1 MHFDLI
7 PTTAYAIYPSRVYV
21 TGMKLGWECL
31 YRKATNLLQVTIDAL
46 GSTILLFFFFIYV
59 AFCFSFVTKHVHL
72 DPHEF

>member
-46 GSTILLFFFFIYV
+46 GSTILLFFFFMLLSALV
-59 AFCFSFVTKHVHL
+59 L
-72 DPHEF
+72 

>member
-46 GSTILLFFFFIYV
+46 GSTILLFFFFYLC
-59 AFCFSFVTKHVHL
+59 CFL
-72 DPHEF
+72 L

>member
-7 PTTAYAIYPSRVYV
+7 PRTAYAIYPSRVYV

-46 GSTILLFFFFIYV
+46 GSTILLFFFFMLLSALV
-59 AFCFSFVTKHVHL
+59 L
-72 DPHEF
+72 

>member
-31 YRKATNLLQVTIDAL
+31 CRKATNLLQVSIDAL
-46 GSTILLFFFFIYV
+46 GSTILLFFKFMLLSALV
-59 AFCFSFVTKHVHL
+59 L
-72 DPHEF
+72 

>member
-46 GSTILLFFFFIYV
+46 GSTILLFFFMLLSALV
-59 AFCFSFVTKHVHL
+59 L
-72 DPHEF
+72 

>member
-31 YRKATNLLQVTIDAL
+31 CRKATNLLQVSIDAL
-46 GSTILLFFFFIYV
+46 GSTILLFFF
-59 AFCFSFVTKHVHL
+59 
-72 DPHEF
+72 

>member
-31 YRKATNLLQVTIDAL
+31 CRKATNLLQVSIDAL
-46 GSTILLFFFFIYV
+46 GSTILLFFFYLC
-59 AFCFSFVTKHVHL
+59 CFL
-72 DPHEF
+72 L